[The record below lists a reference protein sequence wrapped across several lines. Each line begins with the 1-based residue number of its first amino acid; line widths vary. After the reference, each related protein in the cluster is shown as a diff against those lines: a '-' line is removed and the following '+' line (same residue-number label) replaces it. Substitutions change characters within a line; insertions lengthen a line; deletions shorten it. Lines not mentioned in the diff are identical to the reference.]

1 MLGSSLIKPK
11 KKVFLSKKEK
21 RVIIKKRTNE
31 TNKKNFLL
39 NLLLNSFFFNG
50 QHTKVIKQINIKINK
65 KYLVRLK
72 NIIEHGNSK

>member
-50 QHTKVIKQINIKINK
+50 QHIKVIKQINIKINK

-72 NIIEHGNSK
+72 NIIKHGNSK

>member
-72 NIIEHGNSK
+72 NIIKHGNSK